1 MSCKVQKSV
10 CSDFVTYVKSRIKF
24 NTFNTFN
31 NVKKN
36 FLMKM
41 KHSMM
46 AICTVVAAGMMTAS
60 LAACS
65 SEDECE
71 KNAAKVK
78 EYLAGNEW
86 TINSTRGTYS
96 YYKNHMVY
104 YEEGGDV
111 TPGGFVIE
119 PNTAFGYWQ
128 MDGDKLTTRFE
139 VGTPKSFNIK
149 NLLNET
155 ISGVHL
161 QESNKLT
168 GSRVSISIDMRPLIV
183 GTFAGGGEC
192 KMRCGNSLNDISDE
206 TDHDVALRG
215 TWYCVIALTD
225 MESGKKEQ
233 RIGSMTFNED
243 GTMHMVIEGYNDF
256 TTTYTTKNGK
266 VTIQGYLFKDH
277 VATFYYTN
285 HYSFI
290 NLYNCENGYLSSIW
304 RKNRNEA
311 WQ

>member
-1 MSCKVQKSV
+1 M
-10 CSDFVTYVKSRIKF
+10 
-24 NTFNTFN
+24 
-31 NVKKN
+31 KKN
-36 FLMKM
+36 FLTMMKR
-41 KHSMM
+41 SMM
-46 AICTVVAAGMMTAS
+46 SILAVAAMGMITVS

-65 SEDECE
+65 SSEDESE

-104 YEEGGDV
+104 YEEGGGL
-111 TPGGFVIE
+111 TPGGYVIE

-139 VGTPKSFNIK
+139 VGTPESFNIK

-183 GTFAGGGEC
+183 GTFASGGEC

-206 TDHDVALRG
+206 TSHDAALRG
-215 TWYCVIALTD
+215 TWYCIITMTKD
-225 MESGKKEQ
+225 GKKRECM
-233 RIGSMTFNED
+233 GSMTFNED
-243 GTMHMVIEGYNDF
+243 GTMHMVIEGEKDF
-256 TTTYTTKNGK
+256 TTTYSTKNGK
-266 VTIQGYLFKDH
+266 VTINGYLVEDH
-277 VATFYYTN
+277 VATFYYMG

-290 NLYNCENGYLSSIW
+290 NLYNSENGYLSSIW
-304 RKNRNEA
+304 RKNRDEA
-311 WQ
+311 GQ

>member
-1 MSCKVQKSV
+1 
-10 CSDFVTYVKSRIKF
+10 
-24 NTFNTFN
+24 
-31 NVKKN
+31 
-36 FLMKM
+36 M

-46 AICTVVAAGMMTAS
+46 AILAVVAAGMITAS
-60 LAACS
+60 LTACSS
-65 SEDECE
+65 SEDESE

-86 TINSTRGTYS
+86 TINSTRGTYF

-104 YEEGGDV
+104 YEEGGGL
-111 TPGGFVIE
+111 TPGGYVIE

-168 GSRVSISIDMRPLIV
+168 VSGASASIDMRPLIV
-183 GTFAGGGEC
+183 GTFSNGNEC
-192 KMRCGNSLNDISDE
+192 QMRCGNSLNDISDE

-215 TWYCVIALTD
+215 TWYCVVTITNT
-225 MESGKKEQ
+225 ENGKK
-233 RIGSMTFNED
+233 RDCVASMTFNED
-243 GTMHMVIEGYNDF
+243 GTMHMVIESVSDH
-256 TTTYTTKNGK
+256 TATYTTKNGK
-266 VTIQGYLFKDH
+266 VTINGFLSKSD
-277 VATFYYTN
+277 VVTFYYTN
-285 HYSFI
+285 LSGIEIKLYS
-290 NLYNCENGYLSSIW
+290 CENGYLSSIW
-304 RKNRNEA
+304 FKNREDA
-311 WQ
+311 EQYY

>member
-1 MSCKVQKSV
+1 M
-10 CSDFVTYVKSRIKF
+10 
-24 NTFNTFN
+24 
-31 NVKKN
+31 KKN

-46 AICTVVAAGMMTAS
+46 AILAVAAMGMMTAS

-65 SEDECE
+65 SSDDESE

-104 YEEGGDV
+104 YEESGGL
-111 TPGGFVIE
+111 TPGGYVIE

-128 MDGDKLTTRFE
+128 MDGDRLTTRFE
-139 VGTPKSFNIK
+139 VGTPESFNIK

-161 QESNKLT
+161 QENNKLT
-168 GSRVSISIDMRPLIV
+168 VSGVSASIDMRPLIV
-183 GTFAGGGEC
+183 GTFANGNEC
-192 KMRCGNSLNDISDE
+192 QMRCGKSMNDISDE

-215 TWYCVIALTD
+215 TWYCVITIRKD
-225 MESGKKEQ
+225 GKNRECM
-233 RIGSMTFNED
+233 GEMTFSED
-243 GTMHMVIEGYNDF
+243 GTMHMVIESVGDH
-256 TTTYTTKNGK
+256 TATYTTKNGK
-266 VTIQGYLFKDH
+266 VTINGFLTKSD
-277 VATFYYTN
+277 VVTFYYTN
-285 HYSFI
+285 LNGIEIKLYS
-290 NLYNCENGYLSSIW
+290 CKNGYLSSIW
-304 RKNRNEA
+304 FKNREDA
-311 WQ
+311 KRY

>member
-1 MSCKVQKSV
+1 
-10 CSDFVTYVKSRIKF
+10 
-24 NTFNTFN
+24 
-31 NVKKN
+31 
-36 FLMKM
+36 
-41 KHSMM
+41 M
-46 AICTVVAAGMMTAS
+46 AILAVAAMGMITAS

-65 SEDECE
+65 SEDESE
-71 KNAAKVK
+71 KNAVKVK

-104 YEEGGDV
+104 YEEGGGL
-111 TPGGFVIE
+111 TTGGYVIE

-139 VGTPKSFNIK
+139 VGTPESFNIK

-155 ISGVHL
+155 IFGVHL

-192 KMRCGNSLNDISDE
+192 KMRCGKSMNDISDE
-206 TDHDVALRG
+206 TSHDAAIRG
-215 TWYCVIALTD
+215 TWYCIITMTKD
-225 MESGKKEQ
+225 GNRKDCM
-233 RIGSMTFNED
+233 GSMTFNED
-243 GTMHMVIEGYNDF
+243 GTMHMVIEGEKDF
-256 TTTYTTKNGK
+256 TTTYSTKNGK
-266 VTIQGYLFKDH
+266 VTINGYLVEDH

-285 HYSFI
+285 HHSFI

-304 RKNRNEA
+304 RKNREEA
-311 WQ
+311 KQY

>member
-1 MSCKVQKSV
+1 
-10 CSDFVTYVKSRIKF
+10 
-24 NTFNTFN
+24 
-31 NVKKN
+31 
-36 FLMKM
+36 MKM

-46 AICTVVAAGMMTAS
+46 AIFSVVAMGMMTAS

-65 SEDECE
+65 SSEDESE

-104 YEEGGDV
+104 YEDGGDV
-111 TPGGFVIE
+111 TPGGYVIE

-139 VGTPKSFNIK
+139 VGTPVSFNIK

-161 QESNKLT
+161 QENNKLT
-168 GSRVSISIDMRPLIV
+168 VSGVSASIDMRPLIV
-183 GTFAGGGEC
+183 GTFANGNEC
-192 KMRCGNSLNDISDE
+192 QMRCGKSMNDISDE

-215 TWYCVIALTD
+215 TWYCVITITKD
-225 MESGKKEQ
+225 GKKKDCMGE
-233 RIGSMTFNED
+233 MTFNED
-243 GTMHMVIEGYNDF
+243 GTMHMVIEGVSDH
-256 TTTYTTKNGK
+256 TATYTTKNGK
-266 VTIQGYLFKDH
+266 VTINGFLTKSD
-277 VATFYYTN
+277 VVTFYYMN
-285 HYSFI
+285 LSGIEIKLYS
-290 NLYNCENGYLSSIW
+290 CKNGYLSSIW
-304 RKNRNEA
+304 FKNRVDAERY
-311 WQ
+311 

>member
-1 MSCKVQKSV
+1 MKQK
-10 CSDFVTYVKSRIKF
+10 
-24 NTFNTFN
+24 
-31 NVKKN
+31 
-36 FLMKM
+36 FLTRM

-46 AICTVVAAGMMTAS
+46 AILAVVAAGMMTAS

-65 SEDECE
+65 SSEDESE

-86 TINSTRGTYS
+86 TINSTRGTYF

-104 YEEGGDV
+104 YEEGGGL
-111 TPGGFVIE
+111 TPGGYVIE

-168 GSRVSISIDMRPLIV
+168 VSGVSASIDMRPLIV
-183 GTFAGGGEC
+183 GTFANGNEC
-192 KMRCGNSLNDISDE
+192 QMRCGKSMDDISDE

-215 TWYCVIALTD
+215 TWYCVVTITNT
-225 MESGKKEQ
+225 ENGKK
-233 RIGSMTFNED
+233 RDCVASMTFNED
-243 GTMHMVIEGYNDF
+243 GTMRMVIESVSDH
-256 TTTYTTKNGK
+256 TATYTTKNGK
-266 VTIQGYLFKDH
+266 VTINGFLSKSD
-277 VATFYYTN
+277 VVTFYYKN
-285 HYSFI
+285 LSGIEIQLYS
-290 NLYNCENGYLSSIW
+290 CENGYLSSIW
-304 RKNRNEA
+304 FKNRDDAERYY
-311 WQ
+311 

>member
-1 MSCKVQKSV
+1 M
-10 CSDFVTYVKSRIKF
+10 
-24 NTFNTFN
+24 
-31 NVKKN
+31 KKN

-46 AICTVVAAGMMTAS
+46 AIFSVVAMGMITAS

-65 SEDECE
+65 SSEDESE
-71 KNAAKVK
+71 KEAAKVK

-86 TINSTRGTYS
+86 TINSTRGTYF

-104 YEEGGDV
+104 YEDGGDL
-111 TPGGFVIE
+111 TPGGYVIE

-128 MDGDKLTTRFE
+128 MDGDRLTTRFE

-161 QESNKLT
+161 QESNQLT
-168 GSRVSISIDMRPLIV
+168 DSRVSVSIDMRPLIV
-183 GTFAGGGEC
+183 GTFANGNEC
-192 KMRCGNSLNDISDE
+192 QMRCGNSMNDISDE

-215 TWYCVIALTD
+215 TWYCVITMTKD
-225 MESGKKEQ
+225 GKKKNCM
-233 RIGSMTFNED
+233 GSMTFNED
-243 GTMHMVIEGYNDF
+243 GTMHMVIEGEKDF
-256 TTTYTTKNGK
+256 TTTYSTKNGK
-266 VTIQGYLFKDH
+266 VTINGYLVEKH

-285 HYSFI
+285 LYGSLI
-290 NLYNCENGYLSSIW
+290 KLYNCENGYLSSIW
-304 RKNRNEA
+304 RKNRDEA
-311 WQ
+311 YQ

>member
-1 MSCKVQKSV
+1 M
-10 CSDFVTYVKSRIKF
+10 
-24 NTFNTFN
+24 
-31 NVKKN
+31 KKN
-36 FLMKM
+36 FSSMM

-46 AICTVVAAGMMTAS
+46 AIFSVVAMGMMTAS

-65 SEDECE
+65 SSEDESE

-86 TINSTRGTYS
+86 TINSTRGTYF

-104 YEEGGDV
+104 YEDGGDL
-111 TPGGFVIE
+111 TPGGYVIE

-139 VGTPKSFNIK
+139 VGTPESFNIK

-183 GTFAGGGEC
+183 GTFANGNEC
-192 KMRCGNSLNDISDE
+192 QMRCGNSMNDISDE
-206 TDHDVALRG
+206 TSHDAAIRG
-215 TWYCVIALTD
+215 TWYCIITMTKD
-225 MESGKKEQ
+225 GKKKESM
-233 RIGSMTFNED
+233 GSMTFNED
-243 GTMHMVIEGYNDF
+243 GTLHMVIEGEKDF
-256 TTTYTTKNGK
+256 TTTYSTKNGK
-266 VTIQGYLFKDH
+266 VTINGYLVENH
-277 VATFYYTN
+277 VATFYYTG
-285 HYSFI
+285 HRTFI
-290 NLYNCENGYLSSIW
+290 HLYNCENGYLSSIW

-311 WQ
+311 YQ